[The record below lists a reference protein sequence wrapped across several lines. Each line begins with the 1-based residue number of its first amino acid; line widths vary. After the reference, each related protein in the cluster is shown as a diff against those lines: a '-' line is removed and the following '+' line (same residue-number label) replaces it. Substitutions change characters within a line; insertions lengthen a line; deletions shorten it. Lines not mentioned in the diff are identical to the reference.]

1 MLKYLAL
8 FFLSY
13 ELAKMVMPRLEVA
26 WRGYNQ
32 ARRKQLEKVMSTSI
46 HSDNMTEIEI
56 NLTQMEEIPKPVGLP
71 FYNVANLTYS
81 IFLLMM
87 IFQFEVSYTVPAIMI
102 KILGRFVNKQ
112 EVTPMVV
119 RLDGLCSALIL
130 GAHLYLAYM

>member
-13 ELAKMVMPRLEVA
+13 ELAKMVMPGLEVA

-32 ARRKQLEKVMSTSI
+32 ARRKQLNGVMSSI
-46 HSDNMTEIEI
+46 QSDDMTEIEI
-56 NLTQMEEIPKPVGLP
+56 NLTKMEEIPKPVGLP
-71 FYNVANLTYS
+71 FYTVANLVYG
-81 IFLLMM
+81 IFLLAM
-87 IFQFEVSYTVPAIMI
+87 IFQFKVAYTVPAIMI
-102 KILGRFVNKQ
+102 KILGKFINKQ
-112 EVTPMVV
+112 EVTPMVI